1 MINQVANAHGR
12 AVKMPSERDL
22 CRKFDVAR
30 GTVRRAM
37 EDLVRESYLVPKRG
51 MGTFVN
57 PRKTAANSGPL
68 CPKIGVIMSSGML
81 VNITVNF
88 QQELAGVFAALDRH
102 EVSVQFVNFTA
113 RRPADTLADV
123 AALGFDGLLWL
134 HPPALRPDTPEYFFA
149 HYDRLVVVNSWTLP
163 GWKNVVLDDYQ
174 GAMLKGAAELIA
186 HAGAE
191 VAFVGRDDNHPDAR
205 QVFAAF
211 EELFARRGL
220 RRPPEYNIPAD
231 NIAKPLQRLLRTRH
245 PRAVYSQGGEFG
257 RAAMEVL
264 AREHDSLM
272 PGFTFLCQ
280 DAPEMELLPPAVRIR
295 RIARPDYFKLGKAGM
310 EKLLALMNPVLCAGR
325 RLPALVKIPRPNKN
339 MSLRDKD

>member
-1 MINQVANAHGR
+1 MRIRQFVINQVAHAGDK
-12 AVKMPSERDL
+12 AVKMPSEREL

-37 EDLVRESYLVPKRG
+37 EDLVREGYLVPKRG

-57 PRKTAANSGPL
+57 PEKSGAYRVQL
-68 CPKIGVIMSSGML
+68 TRNIGLILSGGMM
-81 VNITVNF
+81 VNITGNF
-88 QQELAGVFAALDRH
+88 QQELAGAFAALARQ

-134 HPPALRPDTPEYFFA
+134 HPPALHPEMQEYFFA
-149 HYDRLVVVNSWTLP
+149 HYDRLVIVNSWALP

-174 GAMLKGAAELIA
+174 GAMLKGTAELIA
-186 HAGAE
+186 HAGAD
-191 VAFVGRDDNHPDAR
+191 VAFVGRDDSHPDAR
-205 QVFAAF
+205 QVYTAF

-220 RRPPEYNIPAD
+220 QRPPGYTIPAD
-231 NIAKPLQRLLRTRH
+231 DIARPLGRLLRTRH

-264 AREHDSLM
+264 AREHGSLP
-272 PGFTFLCQ
+272 PGFMFLCQ
-280 DAPEMELLPPAVRIR
+280 DAPEMERLPPAVKIR
-295 RIARPDYFKLGKAGM
+295 RIAKPDYFQLGKAGM
-310 EKLLALMNPVLCAGR
+310 LKLLKLMNPAAAAGCR
-325 RLPALVKIPRPNKN
+325 PGVVKIPRSGKN
-339 MSLRDKD
+339 NG